1 MAAGRLLLCLL
12 FDLSFALRR
21 KLNEKLDFKQSLAS
35 WIEMH
40 KKTFVYL

>member
-1 MAAGRLLLCLL
+1 MATGRLSLCILCAL
-12 FDLSFALRR
+12 FFALRR

>member
-1 MAAGRLLLCLL
+1 LATRRISLCIL
-12 FDLSFALRR
+12 FALFFALRR